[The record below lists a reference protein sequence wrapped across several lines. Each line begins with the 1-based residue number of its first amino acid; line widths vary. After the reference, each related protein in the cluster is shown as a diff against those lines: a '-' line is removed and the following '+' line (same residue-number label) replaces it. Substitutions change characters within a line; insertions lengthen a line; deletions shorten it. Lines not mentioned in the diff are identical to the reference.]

1 MNYGLVDVHLQPDG
15 RTFVNT
21 YVRDSKGGWVL
32 HGLPFVPNDATDA
45 DAFGQAV
52 IDALHASSTTVV
64 PAQNYRTNPPD
75 QAFLAWVGAP
85 SYAEYMKG
93 VRAVLAHDFVDGTPI
108 ISSLRNRNGG
118 ARSGFEPM
126 REHRVKLDWSADE
139 VGAVVQAALEG
150 ATA

>member
-1 MNYGLVDVHLQPDG
+1 MDYGLADVHLQPDG

-21 YVRDSKGGWVL
+21 YVRDSEGGWVL

-45 DAFGQAV
+45 EALGQAV
-52 IDALHASSTTVV
+52 IDALHVSIATVV
-64 PAQNYRTNPPD
+64 PAQNYRANPPD

-93 VRAVLAHDFVDGTPI
+93 VRAVLVHGFLDGTPHI
-108 ISSLRNRNGG
+108 LVTPQSNGG

-126 REHRVKLDWSADE
+126 REHRVKLDWSAKE
-139 VGAVVQAALEG
+139 AGAAVQAALEI